1 MAPSCSA
8 ECLASRLRLMPSR
21 AEPLLA
27 GERSRAMSAGPRLPI
42 SLKPKPSAEARRP
55 RWPQRSKP
63 AAMPKGEGNSS
74 SITRTGW
81 PGAAKAG
88 MRLAIR
94 ARSSA
99 RRCRSR
105 LCSVRNAVISAMVV
119 GKVVHEMHQPLDGR
133 HLHGVVQAGPYA
145 ANRTVAL
152 QIVQPVSCGLMEK
165 IIEQAGVLEL
175 KAHIDSRAIR
185 RDLRAAIEVMAVEAL
200 I

>member
-1 MAPSCSA
+1 
-8 ECLASRLRLMPSR
+8 
-21 AEPLLA
+21 
-27 GERSRAMSAGPRLPI
+27 
-42 SLKPKPSAEARRP
+42 
-55 RWPQRSKP
+55 
-63 AAMPKGEGNSS
+63 MPKGEGNSS
-74 SITRTGW
+74 SITRTSW

-94 ARSSA
+94 SRSSA

-105 LCSVRNAVISAMVV
+105 LCSVR
-119 GKVVHEMHQPLDGR
+119 KVVHEAHQPLDGR
-133 HLHGVVQAGPYA
+133 HLYGVVQAGPYA

-175 KAHIDSRAIR
+175 KADIDSRAIR

-200 I
+200 IEPATLLSSACRHDRQPVLANDPAQHQPGDIQRESRWCVEATLLHGLHLVAERR